1 MLGRRCNPQLFRPT
15 VVINSW
21 AQQVLF
27 DKSHRDSEQDKIV
40 DSNITKWNILWQSFF
55 SIFIKNLKTQKDN
68 AVVAM
73 GELDSS
79 STNSQEVDLD
89 EELQPVQLN
98 TQAIFYLS
106 PMTKQWREN

>member
-40 DSNITKWNILWQSFF
+40 DSDIQWGIF
-55 SIFIKNLKTQKDN
+55 SISIKNLKTQKDK

-79 STNSQEVDLD
+79 SNNSQDVDLD
-89 EELQPVQLN
+89 EEMQPVQLN

-106 PMTKQWREN
+106 PLKKQWRENS